1 MAGRSLMP
9 VAPMSPFPGGRE
21 GEGRERA
28 APTGREG
35 EEEEEEESIL
45 LQHEVSRETPRHHHR
60 PLHSLGYRGRIRGK
74 MLRAEMGSLPT
85 CPASR
90 RQLLIL
96 RNRLPLMTRSVL
108 TR

>member
-9 VAPMSPFPGGRE
+9 VAPMSPFPEGRE
-21 GEGRERA
+21 GERRERA
-28 APTGREG
+28 APTGQ
-35 EEEEEEESIL
+35 EEEEEESIL

-96 RNRLPLMTRSVL
+96 QNRLPLMTRSVL